1 MAQYNSIL
9 KRLQHALN
17 ALDSPKS
24 LPSDELIQKSIKR
37 FSSSS
42 NKTVTFSR
50 PVENSSLL
58 VMKKKIIF

>member
-1 MAQYNSIL
+1 MAQHNSL
-9 KRLQHALN
+9 VKRLQHVLN
-17 ALDSPKS
+17 TLDSPKS
-24 LPSDELIQKSIKR
+24 LPSDELIKESIKR

-50 PVENSSLL
+50 PVENSNIL